1 MPTPNLSTRRLLC
14 LAAVAAAGSTHAQQ
28 ALFDGLT
35 EGMPVPVGGT
45 FAPGEKLTHWGP
57 ARITMGASYSCQ
69 YNDNVLS
76 MATDRQWDFI
86 NTPMLNFG
94 IYLPITDASPLQF
107 SMGVG
112 YMFYSRNTQLNR
124 FTLTPSSALAWTIP
138 LNEVSLTFYDNM
150 SYTADPLQEP
160 GLSGTGNFSTFQNAI
175 GFRATWAP
183 DRYVLTAGA
192 SYQHYLSTI
201 TQYEYINHHGPTFL
215 VQAGYKITPKTQAGL
230 DISVGMDR
238 FTDPQRSD
246 FNSYSFGPYLD
257 WQVLDTLKLTARAG
271 YALYDFAESLYGAS
285 QGSYDSYYVSLS
297 LDHQL
302 TKSIAHRLLF
312 TREFSPGLTS
322 ALSQLAQNSAVL
334 YSPQWQVTD
343 YATLLANVGY
353 DFGDNAVV
361 GIGATYNRWG
371 AGGGVNY
378 SVTERL
384 KASLLYQWYSK
395 TSSAPN
401 DDYQVNTVT
410 LSAGYSF

>member
-1 MPTPNLSTRRLLC
+1 MPTPNLSTRSLLC

-28 ALFDGLT
+28 ALFNGLT
-35 EGMPVPVGGT
+35 EGAPVPVGGT

-57 ARITMGASYSCQ
+57 ARLTIGAGYSCQ
-69 YNDNVLS
+69 FNDNVWNA
-76 MATDRQWDFI
+76 ATDRQWDFI

-94 IYLPITDASPLQF
+94 LYLPITDASPLQF

-124 FTLTPSSALAWTIP
+124 LTLTPSSALAWTIP
-138 LNEVSLTFYDNM
+138 IKDVSLTFYDNM

-160 GLSGTGNFSTFQNAI
+160 GLSGTGNFSTFQNSV

-192 SYQHYLSTI
+192 SYLNYLSTV
-201 TQYEYINHHGPTFL
+201 TQYEYVNHHGPNFL

-230 DISVGMDR
+230 DFSVGLDR
-238 FTDPQRSD
+238 FTNPQRSD
-246 FNSYSFGPYLD
+246 FNSYSVGPYLD

-271 YALYDFAESLYGAS
+271 YALYDFAEALNGAPEGNYG
-285 QGSYDSYYVSLS
+285 SYYVSLS

-302 TKSIAHRLLF
+302 TKSIAHSLTF
-312 TREFSPGLTS
+312 TREFSPGLSTV
-322 ALSQLAQNSAVL
+322 LSQLAQDSAVI
-334 YSPQWQVTD
+334 YSPRWRVTD
-343 YATLLANVGY
+343 YATLLANISY
-353 DFGDNAVV
+353 EFGNNAVV
-361 GIGATYNRWG
+361 GIGDTYNRWG

-378 SVTERL
+378 SLTERL
-384 KASLLYQWYSK
+384 KAGLIYQWYSK
-395 TSSAPN
+395 TSSTPSE
-401 DDYQVNTVT
+401 DYNVNTVT